1 MKRVAILCALVLAA
15 CNKPTPDD
23 CEKALRNMQALL
35 GTENLNTTASLQG
48 EVRRCRGGSTK
59 EAVACAIKATSIADL
74 DKCDFEKTGRH
85 KLDVPEPGSA
95 GSAVGSG
102 T

>member
-1 MKRVAILCALVLAA
+1 MKRIAILCALVLAA

-23 CEKALRNMQALL
+23 CEKALRNMQSLL

-59 EAVACAIKATSIADL
+59 EAVACAIKATSLAEL
-74 DKCDFEKTGRH
+74 EKCDFEKTGTH
-85 KLDVPEPGSA
+85 KLDSPGSA
-95 GSAVGSG
+95 GSAAGSAQ
-102 T
+102 